1 MIKQF
6 FKKLGYLFDHQY
18 SQSRF
23 RRPIRSLNQDTSQLI
38 PTGSHQ
44 QLVTAGRWLFSNF
57 APVRGALLE
66 QATYSVQPFVPQYVG
81 KDKAWGVDA
90 EAWLKD
96 WHKVVDIQGRCD
108 FEEMLYLALISIK
121 RDGDAG
127 ILLTETR
134 GKYPAVQLIPSHRIG
149 SKTSGAITS
158 GAYKGKT
165 IHNGVITNANGR
177 AIGYELTNGRRISAG
192 DLALCFFPEWADQ
205 GRGLTPLAGVVADLQ
220 DVKELRQYELTAQ
233 KAQSSISLI
242 EHNENGY
249 ADESESFIEQTIDGG
264 TLDTTVETL
273 EGGAIRYFRAGS
285 GAKIETV
292 ESNRPSK
299 NAQDFEATIMRA
311 AFQALEWPYDFSL
324 DPSKIG
330 GAVVRLV
337 AAKAQRT
344 VEKNQRLVRKLARRI
359 DGYGLAK
366 AIKLGLLSMPPGGDW
381 YSWHYQGPRRL
392 TVDAGRDASA
402 AREDYKLGLTTLS
415 ELYAER
421 GLHWEDELQKRIDEQ
436 RVLLDAAKA
445 AGIDPNRVQLLTPNG
460 LSNE

>member
-1 MIKQF
+1 
-6 FKKLGYLFDHQY
+6 
-18 SQSRF
+18 
-23 RRPIRSLNQDTSQLI
+23 
-38 PTGSHQ
+38 
-44 QLVTAGRWLFSNF
+44 
-57 APVRGALLE
+57 
-66 QATYSVQPFVPQYVG
+66 
-81 KDKAWGVDA
+81 
-90 EAWLKD
+90 
-96 WHKVVDIQGRCD
+96 
-108 FEEMLYLALISIK
+108 
-121 RDGDAG
+121 
-127 ILLTETR
+127 
-134 GKYPAVQLIPSHRIG
+134 
-149 SKTSGAITS
+149 
-158 GAYKGKT
+158 
-165 IHNGVITNANGR
+165 
-177 AIGYELTNGRRISAG
+177 
-192 DLALCFFPEWADQ
+192 
-205 GRGLTPLAGVVADLQ
+205 
-220 DVKELRQYELTAQ
+220 
-233 KAQSSISLI
+233 
-242 EHNENGY
+242 
-249 ADESESFIEQTIDGG
+249 
-264 TLDTTVETL
+264 
-273 EGGAIRYFRAGS
+273 
-285 GAKIETV
+285 
-292 ESNRPSK
+292 
-299 NAQDFEATIMRA
+299 MRA